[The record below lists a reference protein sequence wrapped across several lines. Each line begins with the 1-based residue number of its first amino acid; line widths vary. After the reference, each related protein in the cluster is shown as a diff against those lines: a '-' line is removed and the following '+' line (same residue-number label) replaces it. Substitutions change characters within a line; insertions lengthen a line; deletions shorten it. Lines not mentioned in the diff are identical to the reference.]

1 MIKVKEKVR
10 AFFQRNLRDWKY
22 WYKLFAFIL
31 ATTFLLF
38 SLIMGFIEIG
48 SDLGPAPDHLPKWNL
63 ENGWDY
69 ESKLLMYFSYFT
81 NQTNWLV
88 AFWLLWALI
97 FPKKEGQG
105 KLLSFTGSILVAT
118 YISITG
124 IIWLGVLFPAS
135 LVSGN
140 ARPWYDWMSSV
151 VLHVIIPVMFVLYV
165 TLWMKKVFAIGPLK
179 WLKRS
184 WITMIYPAIYGVI
197 MLIRG
202 EIRLASGH
210 SSASSYP
217 YFFLEI
223 HATSFGISG
232 VAWFFIAI
240 FLIMGIAIGFSTVYA
255 WVINNRYLKIN
266 LQEVKETK
274 QIIDELEKEEVPVIE
289 EPDKLIALEKEEPE
303 KIEETKKVIDDEE
316 K

>member
-10 AFFQRNLRDWKY
+10 AFFQTNLRDWKW
-22 WYKLFAFIL
+22 WYKLLGFVL
-31 ATTFLLF
+31 ATTFLLYA
-38 SLIMGFIEIG
+38 LIMGFVEIKTE
-48 SDLGPAPDHLPKWNL
+48 LGADHLPKWAVGN
-63 ENGWDY
+63 NWDY
-69 ESKLLMYFSYFT
+69 EGKILMYFSYFT

-88 AFWLLWALI
+88 SVWFLWALI
-97 FPKKEGQG
+97 FPKKEGHG

-124 IIWLGVLFPAS
+124 IIWIGVLFPAS
-135 LVSGN
+135 LVNGN
-140 ARPWYDWMSSV
+140 YRPWYDWISSV
-151 VLHVIIPVMFVLYV
+151 VLHIVVPVMFVLYV
-165 TLWMKKVFAIGPLK
+165 TLWMNKIYTIGALK

-184 WITMIYPAIYGVI
+184 WITIIYPAVYGII

-202 EIRLASGH
+202 EIRLVSGY
-210 SSASSYP
+210 SSSSSYP

-223 HATSFGISG
+223 HATSFGMSG

-240 FLIMGIAIGFSTVYA
+240 ILIAGIAIGFSTIYA
-255 WVINNRYLKIN
+255 WIINNRYLKIN

-274 QIIDELEKEEVPVIE
+274 KIIDEIEKVETPIIEEPKKVAVVEKEEQ
-289 EPDKLIALEKEEPE
+289 PE
-303 KIEETKKVIDDEE
+303 IKETKKVIDED